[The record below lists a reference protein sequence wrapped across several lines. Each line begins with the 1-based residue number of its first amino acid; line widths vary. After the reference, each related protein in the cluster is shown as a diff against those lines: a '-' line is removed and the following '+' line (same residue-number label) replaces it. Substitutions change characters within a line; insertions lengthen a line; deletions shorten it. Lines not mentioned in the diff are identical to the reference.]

1 MNCTRPLDPLD
12 LEALA
17 SGEAPVVALDAPAHA
32 AGCADCARRL
42 EAFRAL
48 GEWLSDLSVPPVP
61 DGFAEG
67 IERLRGFSAA
77 EALSWRIWKAPALA
91 FAGFLTGSAALLAL
105 PALGA
110 GDQAGLLSALAL
122 EWRSLLLWP
131 VSLAR
136 AVPAAATAVSD
147 VLLRDRAF
155 AAASI
160 LLLLPAAFA
169 VTRLW
174 ARRAIRR

>member
-1 MNCTRPLDPLD
+1 M
-12 LEALA
+12 LA
-17 SGEAPVVALDAPAHA
+17 RDASAHA
-32 AGCADCARRL
+32 AACADCGRRL

-48 GEWLSDLSVPPVP
+48 GEWLADLAVPPVP
-61 DGFAEG
+61 DAFAAR

-77 EALSWRIWKAPALA
+77 EKRSWRIWKAPAMAFGGLLA
-91 FAGFLTGSAALLAL
+91 GSAALLSI

-110 GDQAGLLSALAL
+110 AEQAGFLGAFAL
-122 EWRSLLLWP
+122 EWRALLLWP
-131 VSLAR
+131 LSALR
-136 AVPAAATAVSD
+136 ALPVAAAAVSD
-147 VLLRDRAF
+147 VLLGDRAL

-160 LLLLPAAFA
+160 LLMLPAGFA